1 MSHAITR
8 QAALIEIE
16 GEVMVLNLS
25 ADGWKKVLAIAA
37 AESGGQL
44 TMAPC
49 PNQMIFDVLSTP
61 SGTPPNSTENL
72 LALAERVKKQDS
84 EALSAGRRRMDQIR
98 GSRASEN

>member
-1 MSHAITR
+1 MTHTITR

-25 ADGWKKVLAIAA
+25 ADGWQKVLAIAA

-61 SGTPPNSTENL
+61 SGSPLNSTENL

-84 EALSAGRRRMDQIR
+84 ETLSAGRQRMDQIR
-98 GSRASEN
+98 GPRASEN